1 MPIGALDQ
9 PLFSAD
15 ALGWDFPA
23 GSFCEDFHCES
34 SMRSHRPFHLS
45 CLWVILRS
53 CGWTILLQSLCLTRI
68 YLFHVSFDGWLVC
81 FHVSILVAF
90 IFLIKMMIF
99 PMHVGDRVCPWSLF
113 HCQGN
118 FSVFCSFIRMLQ
130 LEETL
135 LCKQCAQCVVCLWLC
150 FVSAVP
156 NVDNFCIF
164 ILPIVW
170 IFWLFVALI
179 CDLWRWTERSM
190 IILQRHSGSFHFL
203 FFTLDLWGCYQEEF
217 NLLHWKPKVA
227 GESDSQFIFESR
239 AHRFVC
245 FIFFEVN
252 RCSNIVV
259 PLRGV
264 HSWFAHST
272 LFQAELNSCIRL
284 WIHLSFR
291 VCLMEVELDTQW
303 SLRGMSVQRDGSPRK
318 ACWTLRILNS
328 KGSEHA
334 LSVLKLEHRTMVPIK
349 DG

>member
-90 IFLIKMMIF
+90 ICFIKMMIF
-99 PMHVGDRVCPWSLF
+99 PMHVGERVCPWSLF

-118 FSVFCSFIRMLQ
+118 VSVFCSFIRMRQ

-190 IILQRHSGSFHFL
+190 IILQRHSGSFLFYLFL
-203 FFTLDLWGCYQEEF
+203 
-217 NLLHWKPKVA
+217 
-227 GESDSQFIFESR
+227 R
-239 AHRFVC
+239 
-245 FIFFEVN
+245 
-252 RCSNIVV
+252 
-259 PLRGV
+259 
-264 HSWFAHST
+264 
-272 LFQAELNSCIRL
+272 
-284 WIHLSFR
+284 
-291 VCLMEVELDTQW
+291 
-303 SLRGMSVQRDGSPRK
+303 
-318 ACWTLRILNS
+318 
-328 KGSEHA
+328 
-334 LSVLKLEHRTMVPIK
+334 
-349 DG
+349 

>member
-45 CLWVILRS
+45 CLRVILRS

-90 IFLIKMMIF
+90 ICFIKMMIF

-203 FFTLDLWGCYQEEF
+203 VFYARPVRMLSGRIQSSTLETKGCRRVRFPVYF
-217 NLLHWKPKVA
+217 WKP
-227 GESDSQFIFESR
+227 SSSFCLF
-239 AHRFVC
+239 
-245 FIFFEVN
+245 FFEVN

-272 LFQAELNSCIRL
+272 LFQAQLKSCIGL
-284 WIHLSFR
+284 WVDLSFR
-291 VCLMEVELDTQW
+291 VCLMEVEPDMQW

>member
-90 IFLIKMMIF
+90 ICFIKMMIF

-190 IILQRHSGSFHFL
+190 IILQRHSGSFL
-203 FFTLDLWGCYQEEF
+203 FFVFYARPVRMLSGRIQSSTLETKGCRRVRFPVYF
-217 NLLHWKPKVA
+217 WKPSSSFCLFFLRSTDVRISSSLFVVSIPDLHTVHCFRLSWNHA
-227 GESDSQFIFESR
+227 LDCEYICHLEFASWRSSR
-239 AHRFVC
+239 TCNDPWEGWAF
-245 FIFFEVN
+245 
-252 RCSNIVV
+252 
-259 PLRGV
+259 
-264 HSWFAHST
+264 
-272 LFQAELNSCIRL
+272 
-284 WIHLSFR
+284 
-291 VCLMEVELDTQW
+291 
-303 SLRGMSVQRDGSPRK
+303 RGMGRLGRHVEPSEFWIRK
-318 ACWTLRILNS
+318 APS
-328 KGSEHA
+328 
-334 LSVLKLEHRTMVPIK
+334 MP
-349 DG
+349 

>member
-90 IFLIKMMIF
+90 ICFIKMMIF

-190 IILQRHSGSFHFL
+190 IILQRHSGSFHFFVFYARPVRML
-203 FFTLDLWGCYQEEF
+203 SGRIQSSTLETKGCRRVRFPVYF
-217 NLLHWKPKVA
+217 WKPSSSFCLFYFFLRSTDVRI
-227 GESDSQFIFESR
+227 SSSL
-239 AHRFVC
+239 FVVSIPDLHTVHC
-245 FIFFEVN
+245 F
-252 RCSNIVV
+252 R
-259 PLRGV
+259 L
-264 HSWFAHST
+264 SWTHAFDCEYICHLEFASWRSSWT
-272 LFQAELNSCIRL
+272 RNDPWEGWAF
-284 WIHLSFR
+284 
-291 VCLMEVELDTQW
+291 
-303 SLRGMSVQRDGSPRK
+303 RGMGRLGRHVEPSEFWIRK
-318 ACWTLRILNS
+318 APS
-328 KGSEHA
+328 
-334 LSVLKLEHRTMVPIK
+334 MP
-349 DG
+349 

>member
-90 IFLIKMMIF
+90 ICFIKMMIF

-190 IILQRHSGSFHFL
+190 IILQRHSGSFL
-203 FFTLDLWGCYQEEF
+203 FFVFYARPVRMLSGRIQSSTLETKGCRRVRFPVYF
-217 NLLHWKPKVA
+217 WKPSSSFCLFFFW
-227 GESDSQFIFESR
+227 GQQMFEYRRPSSWCPFLICTQYTVSGS
-239 AHRFVC
+239 AEIMHWIVSTFV
-245 FIFFEVN
+245 I
-252 RCSNIVV
+252 
-259 PLRGV
+259 
-264 HSWFAHST
+264 
-272 LFQAELNSCIRL
+272 
-284 WIHLSFR
+284 
-291 VCLMEVELDTQW
+291 
-303 SLRGMSVQRDGSPRK
+303 
-318 ACWTLRILNS
+318 
-328 KGSEHA
+328 
-334 LSVLKLEHRTMVPIK
+334 
-349 DG
+349 

>member
-90 IFLIKMMIF
+90 ICFIKMMIF

-245 FIFFEVN
+245 FIFFWGQQMFEY
-252 RCSNIVV
+252 RRPS
-259 PLRGV
+259 
-264 HSWFAHST
+264 SWCPFLICTQYTVSGS
-272 LFQAELNSCIRL
+272 AELMHSIVNTFVI
-284 WIHLSFR
+284 
-291 VCLMEVELDTQW
+291 
-303 SLRGMSVQRDGSPRK
+303 
-318 ACWTLRILNS
+318 
-328 KGSEHA
+328 
-334 LSVLKLEHRTMVPIK
+334 
-349 DG
+349 

>member
-90 IFLIKMMIF
+90 ICFIKMMIF

-190 IILQRHSGSFHFL
+190 IILQRHSGSFL
-203 FFTLDLWGCYQEEF
+203 FFVFYARPVRMLSGRIQSSTLETKGCRRVRFPVYF
-217 NLLHWKPKVA
+217 WKPSSSFCLFFFLRSTDVRISSSLFVVSIPDLHTVHCFRLSWNHA
-227 GESDSQFIFESR
+227 LDCEYICHLEFASWRSSR
-239 AHRFVC
+239 TCNDPWEGWAF
-245 FIFFEVN
+245 
-252 RCSNIVV
+252 
-259 PLRGV
+259 
-264 HSWFAHST
+264 
-272 LFQAELNSCIRL
+272 
-284 WIHLSFR
+284 
-291 VCLMEVELDTQW
+291 
-303 SLRGMSVQRDGSPRK
+303 RGMGRLGRHVEPSEFWIRK
-318 ACWTLRILNS
+318 APS
-328 KGSEHA
+328 
-334 LSVLKLEHRTMVPIK
+334 MP
-349 DG
+349 